1 MRIFMTKEKRKEKKK
16 KKKKKKKE
24 KENTLLISAS
34 LVTSNYHVVKIC
46 TINPYDLIQYA

>member
-16 KKKKKKKE
+16 KKKKEKE